1 MFFEILKNIFL
12 RDEKHEKLMN
22 FEDLVN
28 NGGRHPSDDV
38 ETIQTLRSRVLATK
52 ISLCSVHFSI
62 FRF

>member
-1 MFFEILKNIFL
+1 
-12 RDEKHEKLMN
+12 MN

-62 FRF
+62 YCF